1 MISEIFS
8 GISFYDIHSS
18 RIRCVI
24 SHFDPSKG
32 FLDINTGENLTYREL
47 LKRTIPDELHGLPMI
62 IHRDASVSNEAP
74 VGINKGN
81 ESIIS
86 RISAQLGKEITIDE
100 IREAQIF
107 KPDILNSIENG
118 KLEDDEID
126 ILIPSLQSRISGKNP
141 IAGVSYDFGFGP
153 MF

>member
-1 MISEIFS
+1 
-8 GISFYDIHSS
+8 
-18 RIRCVI
+18 
-24 SHFDPSKG
+24 
-32 FLDINTGENLTYREL
+32 
-47 LKRTIPDELHGLPMI
+47 MI

-74 VGINKGN
+74 VGINQGN

-86 RISAQLGKEITIDE
+86 RISAQLGKEVTIDE

-126 ILIPSLQSRISGKNP
+126 ILIPSLESRISGKNP
-141 IAGVSYDFGFGP
+141 IAGVSDDFGLQVYSP
-153 MF
+153 LNYR

>member
-1 MISEIFS
+1 MNSLGLMISEIFS

-74 VGINKGN
+74 VGINQGN

-107 KPDILNSIENG
+107 YNL
-118 KLEDDEID
+118 
-126 ILIPSLQSRISGKNP
+126 
-141 IAGVSYDFGFGP
+141 F
-153 MF
+153 

>member
-1 MISEIFS
+1 
-8 GISFYDIHSS
+8 
-18 RIRCVI
+18 
-24 SHFDPSKG
+24 
-32 FLDINTGENLTYREL
+32 
-47 LKRTIPDELHGLPMI
+47 MI

-74 VGINKGN
+74 VGINQGN

-86 RISAQLGKEITIDE
+86 RISAQLGKEITVDE

-126 ILIPSLQSRISGKNP
+126 ILIPSLESRISGKNP
-141 IAGVSYDFGFGP
+141 IAGVSYDFGFGSDADFGMTSFHARVRAGP
-153 MF
+153 SELVCSLLQSNAVEKFEFDQD